1 MVSEKGYAVDV
12 ATLDQSELIALVQGS
27 AVSLHHLQGALESM
41 QRMCGG
47 DLRPDDAR
55 KVLRHLV
62 DAYPISGDIG
72 VSLLAQLV
80 TYLKSESGKR

>member
-1 MVSEKGYAVDV
+1 MALTVDRAVV
-12 ATLDQSELIALVQGS
+12 PVLDRSELIALAQGS
-27 AVSLHHLQGALESM
+27 AVPLHRLQGALESM

-55 KVLRHLV
+55 KILQHLV

-80 TYLKSESGKR
+80 TYLKSKSGKR